1 MGFFDYVGDLYAAL
15 SIQPTEAENQQFEGP
30 VDTSGEQT
38 SDKRAKNHDELGTAH
53 HDREATT
60 RGGVSTKTPASGTDE
75 ESGAEAEANKEDT
88 EKSKQRASEASA
100 GHTPGDDLGK
110 AAAGQKGPEAS
121 GPYGGPVRAAAGSDD
136 DDEGG
141 DDEEEE
147 EEEEEEEPED
157 PKPTLEEG
165 TWIIV

>member
-15 SIQPTEAENQQFEGP
+15 SIQPTEAEQQFEGP

-38 SDKRAKNHDELGTAH
+38 SDKRAKDHDEIGTAH
-53 HDREATT
+53 HDRGATT

-75 ESGAEAEANKEDT
+75 ESGAEAEANKEDAA
-88 EKSKQRASEASA
+88 KSKQRAGEADA
-100 GHTPGDDLGK
+100 GHSPGDDAGK
-110 AAAGQKGPEAS
+110 AAAGNKGPEAS

-136 DDEGG
+136 DEGDD

-157 PKPTLEEG
+157 PKPKLEEG
-165 TWIIV
+165 T